1 MNIEFYI
8 SPYQILE
15 EELNPGKARKAE
27 ITRDIFFSA
36 TCFIKFINETQK

>member
-15 EELNPGKARKAE
+15 AELNPGKARKLE
-27 ITRDIFFSA
+27 II
-36 TCFIKFINETQK
+36 I

>member
-15 EELNPGKARKAE
+15 AELRHGKA
-27 ITRDIFFSA
+27 ISA
-36 TCFIKFINETQK
+36 ILLFQQK